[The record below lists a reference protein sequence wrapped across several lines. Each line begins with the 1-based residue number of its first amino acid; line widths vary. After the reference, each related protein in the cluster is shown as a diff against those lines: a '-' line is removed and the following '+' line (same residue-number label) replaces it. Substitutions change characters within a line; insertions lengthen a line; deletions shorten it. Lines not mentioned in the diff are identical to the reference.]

1 MPVDDLN
8 APLGQNVGKKPR
20 APVAIPWALIAG
32 VLALAVLAAA
42 AGRLLLIR
50 PTNPTPAAPPL
61 IAAPEHDR
69 PERTGSVS
77 EKTAPEAARTDLIPA
92 APTLDAGKPNAQATQ
107 TITIIDGTSGRREQ
121 IVVPIAPVPKP

>member
-1 MPVDDLN
+1 VPVDDLN

-50 PTNPTPAAPPL
+50 PTSPTPTAPPVL
-61 IAAPEHDR
+61 AAPEHDR

-77 EKTAPEAARTDLIPA
+77 EKTAPEAGRTDVIPA
-92 APTLDAGKPNAQATQ
+92 APTPDAAKPNAQATQ